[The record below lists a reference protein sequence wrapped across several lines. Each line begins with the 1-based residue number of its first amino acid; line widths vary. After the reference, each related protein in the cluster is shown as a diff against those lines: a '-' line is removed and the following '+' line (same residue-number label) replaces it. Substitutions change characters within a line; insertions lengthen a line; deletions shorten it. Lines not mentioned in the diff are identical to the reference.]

1 MKNICAIKFTAGHL
15 EVKTAIRMVR
25 NYNIVYRMG
34 INILTLESFIKANS
48 TKNRTH
54 HTEASTTNAVISIS
68 LIVDQLL
75 QELGYDPDYNT

>member
-1 MKNICAIKFTAGHL
+1 MCSIKFTTGHL
-15 EVKTAIRMVR
+15 EVKIAIRMVR

-48 TKNRTH
+48 TKNRTY
-54 HTEASTTNAVISIS
+54 HTEASTTNSVISIS